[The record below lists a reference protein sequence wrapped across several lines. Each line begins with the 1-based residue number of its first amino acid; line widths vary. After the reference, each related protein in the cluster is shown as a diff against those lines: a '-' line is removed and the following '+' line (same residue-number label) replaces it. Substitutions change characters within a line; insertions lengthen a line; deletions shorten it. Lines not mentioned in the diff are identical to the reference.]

1 MLFDLTIYLTLLTFG
16 PFHELENSFRMPM
29 NGLGNLAG
37 LLGGPRKPAWRWNFF
52 FMESISNVKLKKRL
66 KKFKGKIPL
75 SLIHWTVELDLTG
88 KLDLTGELDTHT
100 SNFI

>member
-1 MLFDLTIYLTLLTFG
+1 MQI
-16 PFHELENSFRMPM
+16 

-37 LLGGPRKPAWRWNFF
+37 LLGGPRKPAWRWNLKFF

-88 KLDLTGELDTHT
+88 KLDLTGELDPILPLLVLSLRVSHLMHR
-100 SNFI
+100 